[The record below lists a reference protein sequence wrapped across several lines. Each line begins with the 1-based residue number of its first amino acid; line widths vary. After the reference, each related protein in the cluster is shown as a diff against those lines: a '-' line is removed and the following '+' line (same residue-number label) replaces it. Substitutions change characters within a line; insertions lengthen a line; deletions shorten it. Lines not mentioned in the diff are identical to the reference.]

1 MREWGKT
8 ITMDLI
14 RWVLLLFDSF
24 TMRQPRTENPDIR
37 LAKQLAM
44 AMGVPARSR
53 RGGRSCRG
61 PTSLNRRSDL

>member
-1 MREWGKT
+1 MREWGKK

-14 RWVLLLFDSF
+14 RWVLLLFDSL

-37 LAKQLAM
+37 LGKPLALAM
-44 AMGVPARSR
+44 AMPARIR
-53 RGGRSCRG
+53 FGGQSCRG

>member
-14 RWVLLLFDSF
+14 RWVLLLFDSL
-24 TMRQPRTENPDIR
+24 TMRQPCTENPDIR
-37 LAKQLAM
+37 LGKPLAM
-44 AMGVPARSR
+44 AKGIPVRTN
-53 RGGRSCRG
+53 RGGQSCRG

>member
-14 RWVLLLFDSF
+14 RWVLLLFDSLI
-24 TMRQPRTENPDIR
+24 MRQPRTENPDIR
-37 LAKQLAM
+37 LDEPLAM
-44 AMGVPARSR
+44 AMGVPAQIRY
-53 RGGRSCRG
+53 GGQSCRG

>member
-14 RWVLLLFDSF
+14 RWVLLLFDSL

-37 LAKQLAM
+37 LGKPLALAM
-44 AMGVPARSR
+44 AMPA
-53 RGGRSCRG
+53 
-61 PTSLNRRSDL
+61 